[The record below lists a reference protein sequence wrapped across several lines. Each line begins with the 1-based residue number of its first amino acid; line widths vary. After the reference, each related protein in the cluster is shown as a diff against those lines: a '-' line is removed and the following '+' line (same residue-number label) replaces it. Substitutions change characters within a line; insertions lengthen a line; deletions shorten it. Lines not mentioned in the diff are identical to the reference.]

1 MVSRL
6 ARLVRPRRDESRS
19 GFTLIELLVVISIIS
34 LLVGL
39 LMPALGKARATS
51 RRLQCLTN
59 LKGFGVA
66 LQLYMNGN
74 RERLPYVMPFYNGDL
89 PPVEGDPQLLE
100 VLTDYIDVPPPN
112 QRDDNGKWIVY
123 APYRCPSDNDDDAA
137 YATGFSYE
145 YWAGGLMLLREL
157 FAADRDPAG
166 TVTRY
171 YEQTPNFPV
180 LADAKEWHRQGR
192 YSQNALFFGDWRADW
207 LTFDPSSE
215 TQPPG
220 GIPGGPP

>member
-1 MVSRL
+1 MASRL
-6 ARLVRPRRDESRS
+6 ARLVRSRRDEPRG

-89 PPVEGDPQLLE
+89 PPVEGDPQLLD

-137 YATGFSYE
+137 FATGFSYE

-171 YEQTPNFPV
+171 YEQTPTFPV

>member
-1 MVSRL
+1 MTSRVV
-6 ARLVRPRRDESRS
+6 RKFRPRRGEGQG
-19 GFTLIELLVVISIIS
+19 GFTLIELLVVISIIA

-39 LMPALGKARATS
+39 LLPALGKARATS
-51 RRLQCLTN
+51 KRLQCLTN
-59 LKGFGVA
+59 LKGFGVSF
-66 LQLYMNGN
+66 QLYMNGN

-89 PPVEGDPQLLE
+89 PPVEGDPQLLD
-100 VLTDYIDVPPPN
+100 VLIDYIDVPPPS
-112 QRDDNGKWIVY
+112 QRDESGKWIVY
-123 APYRCPSDNDDDAA
+123 APYRCPADNDDDAA

-171 YEQTPNFPV
+171 YEQTPGFPV
-180 LADAKEWHRQGR
+180 LADAKEWHKSGR

-207 LTFDPSSE
+207 MTFDPSSE

-220 GIPGGPP
+220 GFPGGPP

>member
-6 ARLVRPRRDESRS
+6 TRIKRTGGGRS
-19 GFTLIELLVVISIIS
+19 AAFTLIELLVVISIIT
-34 LLVGL
+34 LLIGL
-39 LMPALGKARATS
+39 LLPALGKARETS
-51 RRLQCLTN
+51 RRLKCLTN

-66 LQLYMNGN
+66 FQLYMNGN

-89 PPVEGDPQLLE
+89 PTVPGDPQLLD
-100 VLTDYIDVPPPN
+100 VLVDYIDVPPPN
-112 QRDDNGKWIVY
+112 QRDDSGKWIVY
-123 APYRCPSDNDDDAA
+123 APYVCPSDFDDDSAR
-137 YATGFSYE
+137 ATGFSYE

-171 YEQTPNFPV
+171 YEQTPGFPV
-180 LADAKEWHRQGR
+180 LADAKPWHPVGR
-192 YSQNALFFGDWRADW
+192 FTQNALYFGDWRADW
-207 LTFDPSSE
+207 LTFDPSSQ
-215 TQPPG
+215 TQPP